1 MKQFNLETQAWE
13 GEDDPPLTSLKYLQS
28 IYRDENQ
35 ATNVRIRCAVE
46 ALPYENPRVSAV
58 TIATMDGKTFAEA
71 LERCIERSNSPVPR
85 LNGPV
90 EPLPAGEYK
99 KPFPRRS
106 YRRV

>member
-35 ATNVRIRCAVE
+35 ATTVRIRCAVE
-46 ALPYENPRVSAV
+46 ALPYENPRMSAV

-71 LERCIERSNSPVPR
+71 LERCIERSSSPPQ
-85 LNGPV
+85 LNGRT
-90 EPLPAGEYK
+90 EPLPLEELK
-99 KPFPRRS
+99 QPFPS
-106 YRRV
+106 YRRF

>member
-46 ALPYENPRVSAV
+46 ALPYENPRMSAV
-58 TIATMDGKTFAEA
+58 TIATLDGKTFAEA
-71 LERCIERSNSPVPR
+71 LERCIERSRGPLL

-90 EPLPAGEYK
+90 EPVDAAELK
-99 KPFPRRS
+99 KPFPRS